1 MLLLQQVLYW
11 CCYYCSRL
19 CCQVCWFG
27 WLAATLVAV
36 YNNLGAVWGLPEKFE
51 GLIPVPSAPWMNI
64 RKQVHNIVINCLVFS
79 ASLLHMHMHHTCR
92 HRAEDMMLYCYR
104 LFTNSYVLLQ
114 SSLQDNIFIISNLKS
129 KYPVQQLDLRYA
141 TKCSAFEA
149 INEKSFLHVNLIVK
163 CIL

>member
-64 RKQVHNIVINCLVFS
+64 RKRVHNIVHKLFDIFCQFTAYAPYMQAQSWGHDVN
-79 ASLLHMHMHHTCR
+79 
-92 HRAEDMMLYCYR
+92 R
-104 LFTNSYVLLQ
+104 LFTNSSVLLQ
-114 SSLQDNIFIISNLKS
+114 SSLQDNVFIISNLKS
-129 KYPVQQLDLRYA
+129 KYPVLQLDLRYA
-141 TKCSAFEA
+141 TKCSVFEA
-149 INEKSFLHVNLIVK
+149 INEISFRHVNLIVK
-163 CIL
+163 CKL

>member
-64 RKQVHNIVINCLVFS
+64 RKWVHNIVHKLFGIFCQFTAYAPYMQAQSWGHDVIVCL
-79 ASLLHMHMHHTCR
+79 
-92 HRAEDMMLYCYR
+92 
-104 LFTNSYVLLQ
+104 
-114 SSLQDNIFIISNLKS
+114 
-129 KYPVQQLDLRYA
+129 
-141 TKCSAFEA
+141 
-149 INEKSFLHVNLIVK
+149 LIVLCCSYLHSRIMFLSYQIQSQNTLCCSWTLGMLLSAQCLRRLMK
-163 CIL
+163 YLSVM